1 MRIAK
6 ATLFTNQLDAMKQF
20 YRERLGFTVIS
31 DHATRFQVALGED
44 ILCFQQASTNQKRQ
58 YHFAINIP
66 ANRFNEAK
74 HWIQSRV
81 PLLTEGGADEIYF
94 KGMDATSLY
103 FYDADENVVE
113 LIARHAV
120 NPMSQSDGFSMG
132 DLLGIAE
139 MSVTTDD
146 PLAVARK
153 LSAIPIQRSD
163 GKDVDP
169 DQLNFLGAPNDDT
182 YLLLVPSGRL
192 WLFSPKKAIP
202 SPIQLEVEGRIV
214 LNMDEEGRMTVQKRD
229 E

>member
-1 MRIAK
+1 MRITK

-20 YRERLGFTVIS
+20 YRESLGLTIIS
-31 DHATRFQVALGED
+31 DHTTRFQVAVGED

-81 PLLTEGGADEIYF
+81 PLLSEGGADEIYF

-113 LIARHAV
+113 LIARHAI
-120 NPMSQSDGFSMG
+120 NPVSQREGFSVN

-139 MSVTTDD
+139 MSVTAHD
-146 PLAVARK
+146 PLSVARK
-153 LSAIPIQRSD
+153 LSALNIQRSD
-163 GKDVDP
+163 GKDIDP
-169 DQLNFLGAPNDDT
+169 DQLNFLGNPNDDT
-182 YLLLVPSGRL
+182 YLLLVPSGRR

-202 SPIQLEVEGRIV
+202 SPIEIQIDGRYVVRI
-214 LNMDEEGRMTVQKRD
+214 DEEGRFTVS
-229 E
+229 